1 MVYGQSAKWGD
12 GKRLKV
18 FVLCLSLLNRMIVDL
33 RSTNFW
39 LSHSSQAHWSFNNLS
54 AQSFPHLQL
63 RLDSSCTAVSN
74 DFIGMLH
81 CLQPPAS
88 VLALCKCKQLHSELS
103 QSKFK
108 RREPSVQCALCC
120 IQLETPKMEARRNLV
135 LSRVWVQL
143 SELSCA
149 CLSSP
154 WLVEHTQLPKTKQSA
169 ASEHTPKRKLQ
180 KTTTLPVHWLH
191 YPEYQRQRR
200 TLGTPTRRSRRLPG
214 LPGGA

>member
-1 MVYGQSAKWGD
+1 MT
-12 GKRLKV
+12 
-18 FVLCLSLLNRMIVDL
+18 SLE
-33 RSTNFW
+33 
-39 LSHSSQAHWSFNNLS
+39 
-54 AQSFPHLQL
+54 
-63 RLDSSCTAVSN
+63 
-74 DFIGMLH
+74 MLH

-88 VLALCKCKQLHSELS
+88 VLALCKRKQLHSELS
-103 QSKFK
+103 LSKFK

-135 LSRVWVQL
+135 AFTSLGSTVRTFLCMSFQPMT
-143 SELSCA
+143 CRA
-149 CLSSP
+149 HGSSQKP
-154 WLVEHTQLPKTKQSA
+154 NSQRLQNTHQ
-169 ASEHTPKRKLQ
+169 KRKLQ